1 MTIYYSELGESADAS
16 ALFHAEHIGGRT
28 FLEWQPPRDADA
40 LAVFRELAIRP
51 RMTGAHSAS
60 VTFDAARK
68 LRPFT
73 STAAYL

>member
-16 ALFHAEHIGGRT
+16 ALFHAENIGQRT
-28 FLEWQPPRDADA
+28 FLEWQPSRNAEA
-40 LAVFRELAIRP
+40 LAVFREFTIRA
-51 RMTGAHSAS
+51 RAHGDCCAS

-68 LRPFT
+68 LRPFI